1 MSIAK
6 INIKGSGS
14 LLKRKRLSQ
23 ALRKGDV
30 DLWFDQETK
39 AKFMEDYLV
48 RGLWGKWRWSGQ
60 QRHLKANH
68 EEY

>member
-23 ALRKGDV
+23 VLRKGGV

-48 RGLWGKWRWSGQ
+48 
-60 QRHLKANH
+60 
-68 EEY
+68 